1 MISGNLSLNVI
12 IFVLLLFF
20 LIVYLLRKR
29 KLSTKYALVWFLAIF
44 LMLLSVIF
52 PGVMY
57 SFANFIGFE
66 LLSNMLLCFFIVI
79 LIFISL
85 ALTVMVSNNRKK
97 ITLLVQELSILKKEM
112 EDKKWSFC
120 WRLFIFY

>member
-1 MISGNLSLNVI
+1 M
-12 IFVLLLFF
+12 
-20 LIVYLLRKR
+20 
-29 KLSTKYALVWFLAIF
+29 
-44 LMLLSVIF
+44 IF

-112 EDKKWSFC
+112 EDKK
-120 WRLFIFY
+120 

>member
-112 EDKKWSFC
+112 EDKK
-120 WRLFIFY
+120 